1 MPIETRTRSLEL
13 ADPALLEKIDKLFA
27 CNMGEYVSLPQLVV
41 VGDQSCGKSSVL
53 EALTKINF
61 PRDSGLCTR
70 FATHIIFRRDT
81 NLVLREVH
89 EAMNLSSCDG
99 DQKPTFSNSVLQLE
113 IRGPNESHLSVIDV
127 PGIFNNTTSDR
138 TTKNDIALV
147 RNMVLS
153 YMQNQR
159 SIMLAVVPANADIAT
174 QEIIEM
180 ASEIDPEEG
189 RTLRIL
195 TKPDLVDKG
204 AEHKVIQLIH
214 DGNANGQLGWIL
226 VRNLG
231 QKQLQAGNVDRDTE
245 ERMFY
250 QHAPWNHVPP
260 GNYGV
265 SALMACL
272 QDLLTPHVRR
282 EFLSLR
288 PEVTK
293 RLKDSKDLLQSLGA
307 QRETP
312 EQQRRILLD
321 IVSAFQE
328 ITRHALAANYGVNCV
343 FDEDKDLRLA
353 TLVSLRNDV
362 FSNDLAHW
370 GHTYTF
376 RSKPERPEDTD
387 GSVDDREER
396 RNNPSDTEKQQGT
409 LQSRKNWDTTQN
421 MSVADLEE
429 SLHVS
434 EPVEPPFERGILSWI
449 EEVYSNSRGFEI
461 GKFNPTL
468 LSILM
473 RKQSVKWPI
482 LARGY
487 ISDIISVVHAFIRQA
502 LEVVSKNTQISTKIM
517 SLLMDDLVEKYKQAI
532 SKVEFL
538 LRIERDGTPLTL
550 NHYFNDNLEKCR
562 QKRMY
567 STAAKNSIDNCK
579 HGEVVRL
586 SDLAHQHHM
595 SNIEHTVR
603 DIHDILDSYY
613 KVARK
618 RFLDTVCMQ
627 AADYCLVTGPEAPMK
642 LFSPSWVNDLS
653 NERLEEIVGEGRA
666 LKRRRRQL
674 QKEIEDLEAG
684 KAVLM
689 K

>member
-421 MSVADLEE
+421 IL
-429 SLHVS
+429 
-434 EPVEPPFERGILSWI
+434 PFERGILSWI

>member
-1 MPIETRTRSLEL
+1 M
-13 ADPALLEKIDKLFA
+13 
-27 CNMGEYVSLPQLVV
+27 
-41 VGDQSCGKSSVL
+41 
-53 EALTKINF
+53 
-61 PRDSGLCTR
+61 
-70 FATHIIFRRDT
+70 
-81 NLVLREVH
+81 
-89 EAMNLSSCDG
+89 
-99 DQKPTFSNSVLQLE
+99 
-113 IRGPNESHLSVIDV
+113 
-127 PGIFNNTTSDR
+127 
-138 TTKNDIALV
+138 
-147 RNMVLS
+147 
-153 YMQNQR
+153 
-159 SIMLAVVPANADIAT
+159 
-174 QEIIEM
+174 
-180 ASEIDPEEG
+180 
-189 RTLRIL
+189 
-195 TKPDLVDKG
+195 
-204 AEHKVIQLIH
+204 
-214 DGNANGQLGWIL
+214 
-226 VRNLG
+226 
-231 QKQLQAGNVDRDTE
+231 
-245 ERMFY
+245 
-250 QHAPWNHVPP
+250 
-260 GNYGV
+260 
-265 SALMACL
+265 
-272 QDLLTPHVRR
+272 
-282 EFLSLR
+282 
-288 PEVTK
+288 TK

-550 NHYFNDNLEKCR
+550 NHYFNDNLEKW
-562 QKRMY
+562 
-567 STAAKNSIDNCK
+567 S
-579 HGEVVRL
+579 
-586 SDLAHQHHM
+586 
-595 SNIEHTVR
+595 
-603 DIHDILDSYY
+603 
-613 KVARK
+613 
-618 RFLDTVCMQ
+618 
-627 AADYCLVTGPEAPMK
+627 VT
-642 LFSPSWVNDLS
+642 
-653 NERLEEIVGEGRA
+653 
-666 LKRRRRQL
+666 
-674 QKEIEDLEAG
+674 
-684 KAVLM
+684 
-689 K
+689 

>member
-81 NLVLREVH
+81 NLVLREVSASIIPASDANP
-89 EAMNLSSCDG
+89 EE
-99 DQKPTFSNSVLQLE
+99 DQKLRGWKASDLHVLQLE

-245 ERMFY
+245 ERM
-250 QHAPWNHVPP
+250 
-260 GNYGV
+260 
-265 SALMACL
+265 
-272 QDLLTPHVRR
+272 
-282 EFLSLR
+282 
-288 PEVTK
+288 
-293 RLKDSKDLLQSLGA
+293 LKDSKDLLQSLGA